1 MSAVIC
7 VHIIGLYTT
16 YSHIFVAITSM
27 IFEEAQQLT
36 HSISPAIAKRLIV
49 ALDYPN
55 VEEARVIIE
64 HLQDIPC
71 TLKVGMQ
78 LFYSAGPDFIREL
91 KSKGYSVFL
100 DLKMHD
106 IPNTVK
112 GGANS
117 ITRLGVDIFNVHASG
132 GRKMMEAAIE
142 GMESALTADSSL
154 QRPLLIAV
162 TQLTSTSQQVMNQEI
177 GIQGTVEDAVVHYAR
192 LAQQSGLGGVVCS
205 PLEVSM
211 IQQACGTSFATI
223 TPGVRPAG
231 SDIGDQT
238 RILTPGQAIAGGSDY
253 LVVGRPITGANDP
266 REATEQIIEEM
277 SLHVND

>member
-7 VHIIGLYTT
+7 VHIIGLYDL
-16 YSHIFVAITSM
+16 YSYIRINHKYDIFKEV
-27 IFEEAQQLT
+27 QQLT
-36 HSISPAIAKRLIV
+36 HSISPSIAKRLIV

-55 VEEARVIIE
+55 VEEARVFIE

-117 ITRLGVDIFNVHASG
+117 ITKLGVDIFNVHASG
-132 GRKMMEAAIE
+132 GVQMMKAAVE
-142 GMESALTADSSL
+142 GMESALIADTEL
-154 QRPLLIAV
+154 ERPLLIAV

-205 PLEVSM
+205 PLEVAM
-211 IQQACGTSFATI
+211 IHQACGASFSTI
-223 TPGVRPAG
+223 TPGVRPSG

-266 REATEQIIEEM
+266 REATQQIIEEM
-277 SLHVND
+277 SLHVNH

>member
-1 MSAVIC
+1 M
-7 VHIIGLYTT
+7 
-16 YSHIFVAITSM
+16 
-27 IFEEAQQLT
+27 T
-36 HSISPAIAKRLIV
+36 HSISPSIAKRLIV

-55 VEEARVIIE
+55 VEEARVFIE

-117 ITRLGVDIFNVHASG
+117 ITKLGVDIFNVHASG
-132 GRKMMEAAIE
+132 GVQMMKAAVE
-142 GMESALTADSSL
+142 GMESALIADTDL
-154 QRPLLIAV
+154 ERPLLIAV

-205 PLEVSM
+205 PLEVAM
-211 IQQACGTSFATI
+211 IQQTCGASFATI

-266 REATEQIIEEM
+266 REATQQIIEEM
-277 SLHVND
+277 SLHVNH

>member
-7 VHIIGLYTT
+7 VHIIGLYDL
-16 YSHIFVAITSM
+16 YSYIRINHKYDIFKEV
-27 IFEEAQQLT
+27 QQLT
-36 HSISPAIAKRLIV
+36 HSISPSIAKRLIV

-55 VEEARVIIE
+55 VEEARVFIE

-117 ITRLGVDIFNVHASG
+117 ITKLGVDIFNVHASG
-132 GRKMMEAAIE
+132 GVQMMKAAVE
-142 GMESALTADSSL
+142 GMESALIADTDL
-154 QRPLLIAV
+154 ERPLLIAV

-205 PLEVSM
+205 PLEVAM
-211 IQQACGTSFATI
+211 IQQTCGASFATI

-266 REATEQIIEEM
+266 REATQQIIEEM
-277 SLHVND
+277 SLHVNH

>member
-1 MSAVIC
+1 MTNSVY
-7 VHIIGLYTT
+7 HT
-16 YSHIFVAITSM
+16 M
-27 IFEEAQQLT
+27 AQ
-36 HSISPAIAKRLIV
+36 RLIV

-55 VEEARVIIE
+55 VEEAKVLIQQ
-64 HLQDIPC
+64 LQGIPC
-71 TLKVGMQ
+71 TIKVGMQ

-117 ITRLGVDIFNVHASG
+117 ITRLGVDMFNVHAAG
-132 GRKMMEAAIE
+132 GRQMMEAAIE
-142 GMESALTADSSL
+142 GMESALAADSSL

-162 TQLTSTSQQVMNQEI
+162 TQLTSTSQQVMNEEI
-177 GIQGTVEDAVVHYAR
+177 GIQGTVEKAVVHYAQ

-205 PLEVSM
+205 PLEVEM
-211 IQQACGTSFATI
+211 IKQACGASFATV

-231 SDIGDQT
+231 SEVADQT

-253 LVVGRPITGANDP
+253 LVVGRPITGATDP
-266 REATEQIIEEM
+266 REATQHIIEEM
-277 SLHVND
+277 SSHVNG